1 MVVCTVLFLFGG
13 PLQTEL
19 CRYLTGHV
27 PDGPRKLDDYVHDSM
42 QYLIDQ
48 VRRQTRLARERAEE
62 LKDRGVVRIIK
73 EDVSNFE
80 LIRNITRARLAD
92 AILTRCENE
101 PFVDAIS
108 GGQLM
113 WPALYEVNVLICF
126 CCFV

>member
-1 MVVCTVLFLFGG
+1 MVVCTVLFLSGG

-19 CRYLTGHV
+19 CRYLTGHI

-48 VRRQTRLARERAEE
+48 VRRQNRLARERAKE
-62 LKDRGVVRIIK
+62 LKGRGVGVTIT
-73 EDVSNFE
+73 EDLSSAE
-80 LIRNITRARLAD
+80 LIRNITRARLTD

-113 WPALYEVNVLICF
+113 WPALYEVNMP
-126 CCFV
+126 